1 MFPDCI
7 QAAILIVIVILVQI
21 TEYIH
26 CHNASSDIDES
37 YVLPLTK
44 DTFDDAVKNNKY
56 VLVKIF
62 TPKCRY
68 CIALAPDYAA
78 AAKELAESGS
88 EIKLASVDASVER
101 GFDKQFDIKGYPTL
115 IFFNHGEQVEYTG
128 NRGQNDIVRWLKK
141 RTGSAAA
148 ELTTVDELN
157 TLKESDEVVVIG
169 VFKVIYLV
177 LFFGNV

>member
-1 MFPDCI
+1 MFPGCM
-7 QAAILIVIVILVQI
+7 QAIILTIIVIFVQI
-21 TEYIH
+21 TKYVH
-26 CHNASSDIDES
+26 CQNASSDIDES

-56 VLVKIF
+56 LLVKFF
-62 TPKCRY
+62 TPRCRH

-78 AAKELAESGS
+78 AAKVLAESGS
-88 EIKLASVDASVER
+88 EIKLASVDGTVEK
-101 GFDKQFDIKGYPTL
+101 GFEEQFDIKGYPTL

-128 NRGQNDIVRWLKK
+128 ERGQKDIVRWLKK
-141 RTGSAAA
+141 RTGLATD

-169 VFKVIYLV
+169 AFKVIYLV
-177 LFFGNV
+177 LFFW